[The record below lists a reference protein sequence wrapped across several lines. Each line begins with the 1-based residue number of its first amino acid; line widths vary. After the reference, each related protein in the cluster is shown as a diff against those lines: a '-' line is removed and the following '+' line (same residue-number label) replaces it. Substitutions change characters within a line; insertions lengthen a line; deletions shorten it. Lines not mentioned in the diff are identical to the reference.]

1 MIPTRN
7 NHVRKVGF
15 PKPKPMA
22 GTVSSANGT
31 ISEDT
36 STEDIGRPINAHTA
50 KREVAAT
57 PNVIAADVAM
67 PIVTSDNP
75 SAVAPVEQWMRVG
88 RVGHEEQDGDV
99 KTVAARRSSE
109 RLKKRGRAPTLGCS
123 EFRATRKTSLTPRSF
138 SEGAAG
144 TGEAFFADSLAT
156 DEHVDSTMWKQQACC
171 RPLQTPCHSPLII
184 LRLRN

>member
-7 NHVRKVGF
+7 NHVRKEVF

-36 STEDIGRPINAHTA
+36 STEDIGRPINAHITA

-109 RLKKRGRAPTLGCS
+109 RLKKCGIAPT
-123 EFRATRKTSLTPRSF
+123 
-138 SEGAAG
+138 
-144 TGEAFFADSLAT
+144 
-156 DEHVDSTMWKQQACC
+156 
-171 RPLQTPCHSPLII
+171 
-184 LRLRN
+184 